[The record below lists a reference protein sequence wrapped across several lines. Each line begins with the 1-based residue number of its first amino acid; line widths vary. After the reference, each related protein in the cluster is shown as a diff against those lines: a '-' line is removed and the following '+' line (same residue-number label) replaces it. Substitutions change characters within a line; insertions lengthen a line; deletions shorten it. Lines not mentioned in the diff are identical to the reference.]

1 MDTQTILAIDETVIT
16 RSARVTVRHSIDKDE
31 NLSTGQ
37 RKTWQLSLKEVTP
50 ADAGGYMCQLNN
62 FEPMVS
68 QVAYLQVTGNIISYH
83 HMIIMAI
90 ESNRRK
96 YIYIEEM
103 YR

>member
-31 NLSTGQ
+31 SLSSGQ

-68 QVAYLQVTGNIISYH
+68 QVAYLHVTGTVSLSRSLAFIFSGPDVIINQDINYQ
-83 HMIIMAI
+83 
-90 ESNRRK
+90 
-96 YIYIEEM
+96 
-103 YR
+103 

>member
-83 HMIIMAI
+83 IIIMAI
-90 ESNRRK
+90 QSNRRK
-96 YIYIEEM
+96 YTVYIKEM
-103 YR
+103 